1 MKKRILFTTLC
12 VALVLAGCNP
22 SQPQSTQVGYL
33 APMGEPQAWIDAPL
47 NESRLPLAPYQVVF
61 HITDSQKV
69 MKGELLINDQVV
81 FTTPNPDPANKLFTI
96 KYMWDPGAP
105 GRYVL
110 GVRAQNGEGTWG
122 PVTESVVFISEATAT
137 PLVELTPTL
146 APTIMMSPTETV
158 TPTLT
163 PTETV
168 TPTLAPTPGFA
179 NLNIEPDLVY
189 YGYCSPFEALVSAE
203 ASDPAGITAVV
214 VFYRLKDENGNTT
227 EWLNSAMDPQGGARY
242 TKSVNMNILASQT
255 GFDQSFGTFKLEVQ
269 LVIQNSL
276 GQMTRSPVFG
286 DVVVEYCRR

>member
-1 MKKRILFTTLC
+1 MKKKILFAMMCATILLT
-12 VALVLAGCNP
+12 GCSP
-22 SQPQSTQVGYL
+22 PQSPSPQDAYL
-33 APMGEPQAWIDAPL
+33 GLAGEPQAWIDAPL
-47 NESRLPLAPYQVVF
+47 NESRLPLARYEIVF
-61 HITDSQKV
+61 HITDSQQV
-69 MKGELLINDQVV
+69 MMGELSINDQVMASL
-81 FTTPNPDPANKLFTI
+81 PNPDPADKLVTL
-96 KYMWDPGAP
+96 KYLWDPAAP

-110 GVRAQNGEGTWG
+110 RVRAQNGEGAWG
-122 PVTESVVFISEATAT
+122 PLSESVVFIGETTVT
-137 PLVELTPTL
+137 PMSLLTPTFTL
-146 APTIMMSPTETV
+146 MPTETV
-158 TPTLT
+158 TPTLTPTLT

-214 VFYRLKDENGNTT
+214 VFYRLKDGNGNTS

-255 GFDQSFGTFKLEVQ
+255 GFDQSFGTYTLEVQ